1 MRSALGRLW
10 LILPVG
16 IGALPY
22 GGFDLSA
29 APPTSQPARPGG
41 RHVQFAP
48 GVSIDWRKMQ
58 VELDGRVV
66 LREGLLE
73 LFACS
78 PGTRE
83 HESIVRVI
91 ARPLHIFQ
99 ALGLIGLE
107 PGRPVTYEPAADR
120 LLPAAGEALVIE
132 VRYNTPQGP
141 QTVNV
146 WDWMMDAR
154 TERVLPRREWV
165 FCGSRVFE
173 GGTFGADSDG
183 TVICV
188 VDFDTALIGL
198 AECHSA
204 DNALLWLAANTKRI
218 PPPGTHCTLL
228 IRAAGPGAV
237 VIECADRGRFR
248 IEGQWMDRKE
258 LLEALAKRR
267 KREPELTVTI
277 RELPGAPAGLGRQ
290 ILQTVR
296 SLGVKNIRLEPKPTT
311 TAPSHG
317 P

>member
-1 MRSALGRLW
+1 MRSALCRL
-10 LILPVG
+10 LVILPAG

-22 GGFDLSA
+22 GGFDLWA

-48 GVSIDWRKMQ
+48 GVSIDWRKMH

-66 LREGLLE
+66 LRQGLLE

-83 HESIVRVI
+83 HESIVRVN

-107 PGRPVTYEPAADR
+107 PGRPVTYDPAADR

-146 WDWMMDAR
+146 WDWMTDAKA
-154 TERVLPRREWV
+154 ERVLPRREWL
-165 FCGSRVFE
+165 FCGSRFFE
-173 GGTFGADSDG
+173 GGTFGADLDG

-198 AECHSA
+198 AESHSA
-204 DNALLWLAANTKRI
+204 DNAALWLAANAKRI
-218 PPPGTHCTLL
+218 PPQGTRCTLL
-228 IRAAGPGAV
+228 IRAATAGLL
-237 VIECADRGRFR
+237 IECSDQGRFR
-248 IEGQWMDRKE
+248 THGEWVSKKE
-258 LLEALAKRR
+258 LLGSLAERLKS
-267 KREPELTVTI
+267 EPELTVTI
-277 RELPGAPAGLGRQ
+277 RELLGVPAGLGRQ
-290 ILQTVR
+290 ILQTIR
-296 SLGVKNIRLEPKPTT
+296 RLGVKNIRLEPKPTT
-311 TAPSHG
+311 TAPSHA